1 MLNFKKNLTEFFRRK
16 TENVTMRSP
25 SDSFGVFLSENLF
38 AVRFLKR
45 NDCKTKSGLDKDS
58 KKIFKFHWGK
68 KSSINSRKNIPLGL
82 FPTTD
87 FLPLKK
93 RVLAGIHG
101 PVAGS

>member
-1 MLNFKKNLTEFFRRK
+1 MEP
-16 TENVTMRSP
+16 P
-25 SDSFGVFLSENLF
+25 SNNFGVFQSKNLF
-38 AVRFLKR
+38 AVPFLTR

-82 FPTTD
+82 IPTTD

-93 RVLAGIHG
+93 E
-101 PVAGS
+101 GSRRDSRTEGWRISQGSQGDF

>member
-1 MLNFKKNLTEFFRRK
+1 MRPFSHTFVIFKSR
-16 TENVTMRSP
+16 
-25 SDSFGVFLSENLF
+25 NLF
-38 AVRFLKR
+38 AVPFLTR

-82 FPTTD
+82 IPTTD

-93 RVLAGIHG
+93 E
-101 PVAGS
+101 GSRRDSRTEGWRISQGSQGDF